1 MQLHEHIS
9 CCMQGWLGLQ
19 QELVVDMQRL
29 WQRNLGR
36 DDRLVADTSR
46 CAFAVCLG
54 MLMTFV
60 L

>member
-1 MQLHEHIS
+1 
-9 CCMQGWLGLQ
+9 MQGWLGLQ
-19 QELVVDMQRL
+19 QELVVDMQCL